1 MVIAECFHFHRQSQ
15 GPEETISEF
24 LEESH
29 HLATHFLFNEFL
41 NNTLRDQ
48 LVYGLH
54 SESIQEKLFSQRDL
68 TLAQAVGI
76 AKEMEA
82 TTRGTQ

>member
-41 NNTLRDQ
+41 NDTLRDQ
-48 LVYGLH
+48 LVYGMH
-54 SESIQEKLFSQRDL
+54 SESIQENYSCRDL

-76 AKEMEA
+76 AKGIEA
-82 TTRGTQ
+82 TTRDTQ